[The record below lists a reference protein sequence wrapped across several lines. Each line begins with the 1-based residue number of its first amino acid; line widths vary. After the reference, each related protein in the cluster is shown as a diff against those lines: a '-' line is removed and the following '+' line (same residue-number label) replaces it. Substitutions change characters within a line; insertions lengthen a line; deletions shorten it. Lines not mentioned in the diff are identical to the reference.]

1 MPTPLPLSYA
11 NVRYWRA
18 NGAAEPQY
26 SVPVR
31 LTDCDDVVYDNQD
44 TLDRLQSRH
53 RGHHGGLAA
62 AVGEDGRLLQV
73 PVTPDVGN
81 GRIMRFVELRQVRA
95 VNDYDGETSRQ
106 QGFRSYA
113 TEDRYVVAPTVAER
127 MTPSRHLCGRRPNK
141 PEAVYINVENVPAW
155 RTSAGQRASPGALLE
170 EETEDCPGPASCART
185 TEQDQTSESGKES
198 AELSHEEQNVDA
210 DGASRSTV
218 NPDHSETAVQQRK
231 DSDLHETGSTTQLN
245 KETNSECSSSCRVPL
260 SSQSQQRVSPDEA
273 PARPLAQIR
282 LADAYLLRMSPP
294 PPSPQADGRRRAAY
308 SDPVRW
314 VSPVSADRQRH
325 QVAPSPTTTRHG
337 TSGRP
342 NGFRSAGGKESG
354 GGVVKTAA
362 MTCTNEALD
371 EAIQR
376 RNRKCKP
383 SALRR
388 LQAAKA
394 VVGGGGPETVPATF
408 SSFEPIFEGVGV
420 ACSLRTRSA
429 SLNALAK
436 ARGHALNF

>member
-18 NGAAEPQY
+18 NDAEPQY

-31 LTDCDDVVYDNQD
+31 LTDCSDVVYDNQD

-53 RGHHGGLAA
+53 RGHHGGLVTAA
-62 AVGEDGRLLQV
+62 PGELPHV

-95 VNDYDGETSRQ
+95 LNDHDEETGRQ
-106 QGFRSYA
+106 RGVRSYA
-113 TEDRYVVAPTVAER
+113 TEDRYLVAPTVAER
-127 MTPSRHLCGRRPNK
+127 TTPSRHICRRRANK
-141 PEAVYINVENVPAW
+141 PDAVYINVENVPAW
-155 RTSAGQRASPGALLE
+155 RTSARQRTSPGALLE
-170 EETEDCPGPASCART
+170 EDAEDYREPASCGGA
-185 TEQDQTSESGKES
+185 TEQRDQASESGKEN
-198 AELSHEEQNVDA
+198 AELSREEEHVNA
-210 DGASRSTV
+210 DSASRSTV
-218 NPDHSETAVQQRK
+218 NPDHSEDAVQQTK
-231 DSDLHETGSTTQLN
+231 DSDLHEAGSITQLN
-245 KETNSECSSSCRVPL
+245 KETNNESSSSCQVAPP
-260 SSQSQQRVSPDEA
+260 SSQSQQRVSSDAA

-314 VSPVSADRQRH
+314 VSPISADRQRH
-325 QVAPSPTTTRHG
+325 QVAPSPTTTRHA

-342 NGFRSAGGKESG
+342 NGFRSPTRKESG
-354 GGVVKTAA
+354 GGGVRTAA

-394 VVGGGGPETVPATF
+394 VGCGPETAPAAF
-408 SSFEPIFEGVGV
+408 SSFEPIFEGV

-436 ARGHALNF
+436 AHGHTLNF

>member
-31 LTDCDDVVYDNQD
+31 LTDCNDVVYDNQD

-62 AVGEDGRLLQV
+62 AVGDDGRLPHV

-95 VNDYDGETSRQ
+95 VNDHDGETSRQ

-127 MTPSRHLCGRRPNK
+127 MTPSRHLCRRRPNK

-170 EETEDCPGPASCART
+170 EETEDWPGPASCARA
-185 TEQDQTSESGKES
+185 TEQDQTNESGKES
-198 AELSHEEQNVDA
+198 EELSREDSV
-210 DGASRSTV
+210 SRSTV
-218 NPDHSETAVQQRK
+218 NPDHSETAVQQTK

-245 KETNSECSSSCRVPL
+245 KETNSECSSS
-260 SSQSQQRVSPDEA
+260 SWQSQQRVSPDAA

-314 VSPVSADRQRH
+314 VSPVSADQQRH

-354 GGVVKTAA
+354 GGVVRTAA

-388 LQAAKA
+388 LQAVKA
-394 VVGGGGPETVPATF
+394 VVGGGGPETAPATF
-408 SSFEPIFEGVGV
+408 SSFEPIFEGV

-436 ARGHALNF
+436 ARGHAFNF